1 MPAAGE
7 GVFNES
13 FTQGTAS
20 NWFQRSRVED
30 SVPLTGEPEEDEG
43 TDALGSFFL
52 NLHATRC
59 SEGGQVS
66 CTLAHAQRHPAVPLT
81 PAITRRV

>member
-13 FTQGTAS
+13 FTQGTAD

-30 SVPLTGEPEEDEG
+30 SVPLTAEPEEDEG
-43 TDALGSFFL
+43 KDARGSSCL
-52 NLHATRC
+52 TYTQLRLW
-59 SEGGQVS
+59 GGQVS
-66 CTLAHAQRHPAVPLT
+66 CTLAHAHRGLVIPFT
-81 PAITRRV
+81 PAITRRF